1 MVSKGDKITVVRG
14 VKVPKG
20 TTGVAFW
27 VGETKYGL
35 RVGFKNDANG
45 ETLWT
50 AMGNVERTEVDA
62 PAPAPVANSVSPA
75 YIGSSL
81 AALAATIAK
90 LEARIEAL
98 EAASAAPAPF
108 IPDNADPLEIAAFT
122 N

>member
-1 MVSKGDKITVVRG
+1 MVNKGDKIKVVRG

-27 VGETKYGL
+27 VGETKYGT
-35 RVGFKNDANG
+35 RIGFKNDANG

-50 AMGNVERTEVDA
+50 AASNVEHDNPA
-62 PAPAPVANSVSPA
+62 AMPAPPASTVSAA
-75 YIGSSL
+75 YIGSS
-81 AALAATIAK
+81 LAATIAK